1 MRVSIIGAI
10 LLALAGCT
18 QSVPL
23 SSSGGPGGF
32 DVKASGELY
41 KLDGPGPYPAIVVLH
56 GCAGVTP
63 QYHVWAQ
70 RLNRWGYVAL
80 VVDSLGPRGYQTVC
94 DSLNVSTLERA
105 RDAFAAA
112 AWLRSQPFVDPARIG
127 VIGFSHGGSTVL
139 KAVLE
144 PVIRA
149 ATATPFRAAVA
160 YYPGCAR
167 DFPTIAS
174 DTLILIGDA
183 DTQASVLS
191 CRAFVASA
199 KDASHPVELKVYPG
213 ANHLFDAIGLPR
225 NTAYDPAAADDAF
238 TVTRTFFDARLK

>member
-1 MRVSIIGAI
+1 MRMSIIWAV
-10 LLALAGCT
+10 LLVLTGCT
-18 QSVPL
+18 HSVPL
-23 SSSGGPGGF
+23 SSPGGAGGF

-41 KLDGPGPYPAIVVLH
+41 KLDGAGPYPAIVVLH
-56 GCAGVTP
+56 GCAGITP

-70 RLNRWGYVAL
+70 RLNRWGYVAF

-94 DSLNVSTLERA
+94 DSLNVSPLERA

-127 VIGFSHGGSTVL
+127 VLGFSHGGSTAL

-144 PVIRA
+144 PVVRA
-149 ATATPFRAAVA
+149 ADATPFRAAVA

-167 DFPTIAS
+167 DFPMIAS
-174 DTLILIGDA
+174 DTLIVIGDA

-191 CRAFVASA
+191 CRAFVESA
-199 KDASHPVELKVYPG
+199 KDAAHAVALKVYPG